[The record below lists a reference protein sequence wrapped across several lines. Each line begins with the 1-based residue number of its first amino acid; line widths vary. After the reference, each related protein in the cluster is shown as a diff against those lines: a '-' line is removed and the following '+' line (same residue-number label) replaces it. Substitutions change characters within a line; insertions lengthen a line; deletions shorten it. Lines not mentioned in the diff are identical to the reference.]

1 MAVDILLGLQWGDE
15 GKGKIVD
22 FLSPKYQVVARFQG
36 GPNAGHT
43 LEFDGIKH
51 VLHQIPSGI
60 FHSSI
65 KNIIGNGVV
74 LDAVIFRKEIQSLNK
89 YNIDFKK
96 NLFISKK
103 AQLILPTH
111 RLLDAAYEKSK
122 GVDKIGSTL
131 KGIGPTYQDK
141 IARHGLRV
149 GDIITGDFNKR
160 YKSLVEQ
167 HKAILEFYK
176 FEYSLEET
184 EKDFFDAIEF
194 LKQFNLVDSEYMIND
209 AIRLKQTILAEG
221 AQGSLL
227 DVDFGSYPFVTSSTT
242 MAAGACTGLGIAPS
256 HVGEVFGIF
265 KAYCTR
271 VGGGPFPTELDN
283 LEGETLRKVGN
294 EFGSTTGRP
303 RRCGW
308 IDLPAL
314 KYAIMLNGVT
324 QMLMMKADVLNSFK
338 TIKICTHYKLKSGEL
353 TEMLPYDIM
362 EEIAEPVYIEK
373 QGWNCELKGRN
384 SYGELPAELLDYIAF
399 LEKELNV
406 PISVISVGPDRIQTI
421 MKNKVLV

>member
-1 MAVDILLGLQWGDE
+1 
-15 GKGKIVD
+15 
-22 FLSPKYQVVARFQG
+22 
-36 GPNAGHT
+36 
-43 LEFDGIKH
+43 
-51 VLHQIPSGI
+51 
-60 FHSSI
+60 
-65 KNIIGNGVV
+65 
-74 LDAVIFRKEIQSLNK
+74 
-89 YNIDFKK
+89 
-96 NLFISKK
+96 
-103 AQLILPTH
+103 
-111 RLLDAAYEKSK
+111 
-122 GVDKIGSTL
+122 
-131 KGIGPTYQDK
+131 
-141 IARHGLRV
+141 
-149 GDIITGDFNKR
+149 
-160 YKSLVEQ
+160 
-167 HKAILEFYK
+167 
-176 FEYSLEET
+176 
-184 EKDFFDAIEF
+184 
-194 LKQFNLVDSEYMIND
+194 
-209 AIRLKQTILAEG
+209 
-221 AQGSLL
+221 
-227 DVDFGSYPFVTSSTT
+227 
-242 MAAGACTGLGIAPS
+242 
-256 HVGEVFGIF
+256 
-265 KAYCTR
+265 

>member
-60 FHSSI
+60 FHSAI

-122 GVDKIGSTL
+122 GADKIGSTL

-160 YKSLVEQ
+160 YKSLVES

-194 LKQFNLVDSEYMIND
+194 LKGFNLVDSEYMIND
-209 AIRLKQTILAEG
+209 AIRSKQTILAEG

-242 MAAGACTGLGIAPS
+242 MAAGACTGLGIAPA

-283 LEGETLRKVGN
+283 AEGETLRKVGN

-338 TIKICTHYKLKSGEL
+338 TIKVCTHYKLKNGKL

-362 EEIAEPVYIEK
+362 EEIAEPVYVEK
-373 QGWNCELKGRN
+373 KGWNCDLKGRN
-384 SYGELPAELLDYIAF
+384 SYGELPAELLDYVSF
-399 LEKELNV
+399 LEKELQV